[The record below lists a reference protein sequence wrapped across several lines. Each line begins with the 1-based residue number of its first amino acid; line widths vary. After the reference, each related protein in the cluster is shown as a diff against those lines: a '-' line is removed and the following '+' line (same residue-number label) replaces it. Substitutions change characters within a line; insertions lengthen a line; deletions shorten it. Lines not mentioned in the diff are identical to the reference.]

1 MNGITPRGLA
11 ISKFGSMEK
20 FAKHIGWSARRT
32 RDILS
37 GRQEPTAKDIE
48 ELAVALEV
56 TDASD
61 FVRFFYPSMP
71 QCSIPSNSPPA

>member
-1 MNGITPRGLA
+1 MNRMTMRGLA
-11 ISKFGSMEK
+11 ISKYGSMGK

-48 ELAVALEV
+48 ELAIAFDI
-56 TDASD
+56 TDATA
-61 FVRFFYPSMP
+61 FVDFFYPTMP
-71 QCSIPSNSPPA
+71 QSGQGTH